1 MGRPESGR
9 ACVPLGPVGY
19 YSAMSRVV
27 RPAPLLLSLLGASL
41 PVVLPAQESYLPPME
56 ASGMPPRQDPGAD
69 HAAAR
74 VREETG
80 GRVLDVRPVQEGLG
94 DSYEVRILLD
104 EGRVRRIRVDSASGQ
119 AR

>member
-1 MGRPESGR
+1 
-9 ACVPLGPVGY
+9 
-19 YSAMSRVV
+19 MSSVV
-27 RPAPLLLSLLGASL
+27 RPAPLLLSLLGALL
-41 PVVLPAQESYLPPME
+41 PIALPAQEIPPPME
-56 ASGMPPRQDPGAD
+56 AAGMTSRKDQGAD

-74 VREETG
+74 VRQETG

-94 DSYEVRILLD
+94 DTYEVRILLD

>member
-1 MGRPESGR
+1 MQGSQAGP
-9 ACVPLGPVGY
+9 ACVPLGPLGY
-19 YSAMSRVV
+19 YSFMTVV

-41 PVVLPAQESYLPPME
+41 PLALLAQEIHSLPME
-56 ASGMPPRQDPGAD
+56 ASGMTTRQDHGAD

-94 DSYEVRILLD
+94 DAYEVRILLD
-104 EGRVRRIRVDSASGQ
+104 EGRVRRVRVDSGPEQ